1 MKINCKKNI
10 LLFSLVFIM
19 LFILTAC
26 GSGNE
31 SSDSESDGNETE
43 ESEGS
48 AEVTLDSEM
57 GEVTIPA
64 GAERVLAPFHEDA
77 LLSLGVTPV
86 AKWAIG
92 ESLQDYL
99 EPELQDIP
107 KIEWTLPLEQV
118 LSLEPDLIILEN
130 NIDNYE
136 GTYEDYS
143 KIAPTYVMTEETTSD
158 WQKQIDTF
166 SKLLGKEDEAEQA
179 LAGYEEK
186 VTDVSN
192 QLEEAIGD
200 ETLAAIWVVGG
211 KFFLFE
217 KDRHSAELIYSKLG
231 VNYSSVVE
239 ELGEAA
245 PQWEAISLEK
255 LSELDADHV
264 FLLAA
269 EGESGIE
276 TLEKSTV
283 WQSIPAAQNEN
294 IYILEDASNWTNKG
308 LKASE
313 KTMDDLLNYLVK

>member
-1 MKINCKKNI
+1 MKKNSKKYV
-10 LLFSLVFIM
+10 LLFSLVFTV
-19 LFILTAC
+19 LLTLSAC
-26 GSGNE
+26 GNSNE

-43 ESEGS
+43 EDMGNT
-48 AEVTLDSEM
+48 EVVLDSEM

-92 ESLQDYL
+92 ESLQTYL
-99 EPELQDIP
+99 EPELENVP

-118 LSLEPDLIILEN
+118 LSLKPDLIILEN
-130 NIDNYE
+130 NLDNYE
-136 GTYEDYS
+136 GTYEDYN

-158 WQKQIDTF
+158 WKKQLHTLGQ
-166 SKLLGKEDEAEQA
+166 LLGKEEKAEQA
-179 LAGYEEK
+179 LAGYEEM
-186 VTDVSN
+186 VTDVNN
-192 QLEEAIGD
+192 QLEDAIGD
-200 ETLAAIWVVGG
+200 ETVAAIWVVGG

-231 VNYSSVVE
+231 VNYPSLVE

-276 TLEKSTV
+276 TLKNSAV
-283 WQSIPAAQNEN
+283 WQSIPAAQNET

-313 KTMDDLLNYLVK
+313 KTMDDLLKFLVK